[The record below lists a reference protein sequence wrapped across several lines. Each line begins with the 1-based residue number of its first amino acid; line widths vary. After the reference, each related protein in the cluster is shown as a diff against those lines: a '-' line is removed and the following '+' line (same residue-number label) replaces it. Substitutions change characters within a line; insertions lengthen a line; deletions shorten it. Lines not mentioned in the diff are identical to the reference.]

1 MCVYIIFSLSIHL
14 LMDSKISQRKKI
26 KYCMMSLICGILKI
40 IQMKVYS
47 KTERLTDI
55 ENKLVVITG
64 EREGGQGRGMGLK
77 DINYY
82 V

>member
-1 MCVYIIFSLSIHL
+1 
-14 LMDSKISQRKKI
+14 
-26 KYCMMSLICGILKI
+26 MMSLICGILKI

-47 KTERLTDI
+47 KTERLTDT
-55 ENKLVVITG
+55 ENKLVVTTG
-64 EREGGQGRGMGLK
+64 ERDGGQGRGMGLK